1 MPSVYDIKPAFQ
13 RLLRPLTA
21 SLARHGVTANQVTL
35 AALVLSIAAGAAIVL
50 IPGRTGLLILPAALF
65 VRMVL
70 NAIDGMLAR
79 EHGQKSNLGAI
90 LNEVADVLSDSAMY
104 GALAFGWLEPMLVV
118 PVIALAA
125 ASELTGVMGQ
135 VLGGARQYQG
145 PMGKSDRA
153 LIFGILAGV
162 LAVGVGAGLWT
173 GIALGLINVLLVVTI
188 VNRARAALR
197 GAKA

>member
-13 RLLRPLTA
+13 RLLRPLTG
-21 SLARHGVTANQVTL
+21 SLARLGVTANQVTL
-35 AALVLSIAAGAAIVL
+35 AALVLSIGTGAAIVL
-50 IPGRTGLLILPAALF
+50 IPGRAGLLILPAALF

-90 LNEVADVLSDSAMY
+90 LNEVSDVLSDSAMY
-104 GALAFGWLEPMLVV
+104 GSLAFGWLEPMLVLPIV
-118 PVIALAA
+118 ALAA
-125 ASELTGVMGQ
+125 AGELTGVMGQ

-153 LIFGILAGV
+153 LVFGILAIV
-162 LAVGVGAGLWT
+162 LAAGVKAGLWSV
-173 GIALGLINVLLVVTI
+173 IALGLINVLLVITI

>member
-13 RLLRPLTA
+13 RLLRPLTG
-21 SLARHGVTANQVTL
+21 SLARLGVTANQVTL
-35 AALVLSIAAGAAIVL
+35 AALVLSIGTGAAIVL
-50 IPGRTGLLILPAALF
+50 IPGRAGLLILPGALF

-90 LNEVADVLSDSAMY
+90 LNEVSDVLSDSAMY
-104 GALAFGWLEPMLVV
+104 GSLAFGWLEPMLVLPIV
-118 PVIALAA
+118 ALAA
-125 ASELTGVMGQ
+125 AGELTGVMGQ
-135 VLGGARQYQG
+135 VLGGTRQYQG

-153 LIFGILAGV
+153 LVFGILAIV
-162 LAVGVGAGLWT
+162 LAAGVKAGLWSV
-173 GIALGLINVLLVVTI
+173 IALGLINVLLVVTI